1 MLFCGQSCIP
11 KAAAAFLASSEFSE
25 QNGGTAMTKLTT
37 TIVAAALAAG
47 AAAPLAAQYYP
58 QPQPQPYPYPQPQQ
72 PYPYPQQGYQQ
83 GYGYGGG
90 NNVLGQIIDGL
101 IGNRWGVNDRQAV
114 RQCTFAAV
122 NQAENQY
129 RPYFGP
135 NFRRPYQGYN
145 GYVRVSQITD
155 VQRRNG
161 GVRVRGLL
169 DTGLYRTQQ
178 YGYPNNYGGDLT
190 FRCDVDY
197 RGYVTNVRI
206 NRNNGRGW
214 R

>member
-1 MLFCGQSCIP
+1 
-11 KAAAAFLASSEFSE
+11 
-25 QNGGTAMTKLTT
+25 MTKTV
-37 TIVAAALAAG
+37 TILVAAALAGG

-58 QPQPQPYPYPQPQQ
+58 QPYPYPQQ
-72 PYPYPQQGYQQ
+72 PYPYPQQPYPQPYPAP
-83 GYGYGGG
+83 GYGYGN

-101 IGNRWGVNDRQAV
+101 IGNRYNVSDRQAI

-129 RPYFGP
+129 RPYYNNP

-145 GYVRVSQITD
+145 GYIRVSQITD
-155 VQRRNG
+155 VQRRSN

-169 DTGLYRTQQ
+169 DTGLYRAQ
-178 YGYPNNYGGDLT
+178 PYGGGYGSGDLS

-197 RGYVTNVRI
+197 RGAVYNVRI
-206 NRNNGRGW
+206 NRNNGYGRY
-214 R
+214 